1 VTAMTDRGNESPA
14 VRRRTITDAEES
26 PHLNELSLE
35 TLREYRERLSGEE
48 ERVSYWR
55 RLVHA
60 RIDLLEAESRSEG
73 HLSFG
78 DLVRVLGETGSG
90 QTRHALLHVRPAD
103 PLPDL
108 PVLVDMWVTDI
119 DPHDPAAVQRAVDRL
134 DAAEKQ
140 LTGYRRALHD
150 RIDEATGELIVRYR
164 KDPDSALVALPED

>member
-1 VTAMTDRGNESPA
+1 MTDRGTESPT
-14 VRRRTITDAEES
+14 VRRRTVTDAETS

-35 TLREYRERLSGEE
+35 RLRDYRERLSGEE

-60 RIDLLEAESRSEG
+60 RIDLLVAESRSEG

-90 QTRHALLHVRPAD
+90 RTRHALLQVRPAD
-103 PLPDL
+103 PLPQL
-108 PVLVDMWVTDI
+108 PELASMWVAEV
-119 DPHDPAAVQRAVDRL
+119 DPHDASAVADALARL
-134 DAAEKQ
+134 HAAEKQ
-140 LTGYRRALHD
+140 LTGYRHALHL

-164 KDPDSALVALPED
+164 ENPASALVALPAA

>member
-1 VTAMTDRGNESPA
+1 M
-14 VRRRTITDAEES
+14 VRRRTITHPEPS
-26 PHLNELSLE
+26 PHLNDLSLAE
-35 TLREYRERLSGEE
+35 LRRYRERLSGEE

-73 HLSFG
+73 HLSFE

-103 PLPDL
+103 PLPEL
-108 PVLVDMWVTDI
+108 PLLADMWVTEI
-119 DPHDPAAVQRAVDRL
+119 DPHDEAAVDEALARL
-134 DAAEKQ
+134 HSAERQ
-140 LTGYRRALHD
+140 LTGYRRALHE

-164 KDPDSALVALPED
+164 DDPSSALVALPEV

>member
-1 VTAMTDRGNESPA
+1 MTERGNESPA
-14 VRRRTITDAEES
+14 VRRRTVTDAETS
-26 PHLNELSLE
+26 PHLNDLSLE
-35 TLREYRERLSGEE
+35 ALRDYRERLSGEE

-60 RIDLLEAESRSEG
+60 RIDLLEAQSRSEG

-108 PVLVDMWVTDI
+108 PVLADMWVVDV
-119 DPHDPAAVQRAVDRL
+119 DPHDVAAVRRAVDRL

-164 KDPDSALVALPED
+164 KEPHTALVALPKD

>member
-1 VTAMTDRGNESPA
+1 MTERGNESPS
-14 VRRRTITDAEES
+14 VRRRTITEAEPS
-26 PHLNELSLE
+26 PHLQDLSLQS
-35 TLREYRERLSGEE
+35 LRAYRERLLGEE

-73 HLSFG
+73 HLSFE
-78 DLVRVLGETGSG
+78 DLVRALGETGSG
-90 QTRHALLHVRPAD
+90 RSRHALLHVRPAD

-108 PVLVDMWVTDI
+108 PVLAEMWVADV
-119 DPHDPAAVQRAVDRL
+119 DPHDAVATQEAVDRL
-134 DAAEKQ
+134 QAAEKQ

-164 KDPDSALVALPED
+164 RDPASALVALPAD

>member
-1 VTAMTDRGNESPA
+1 MTDRGNESPT
-14 VRRRTITDAEES
+14 VRRRTVIDAEAS

-35 TLREYRERLSGEE
+35 SLREYRERLNGEE

-90 QTRHALLHVRPAD
+90 QSRHALLHVRPAD

-108 PVLVDMWVTDI
+108 PVLADMWVTDV
-119 DPHDPAAVQRAVDRL
+119 DPHDAAAVQQAVDRL
-134 DAAEKQ
+134 HAAEKQ

-164 KDPDSALVALPED
+164 KNPDDALVALPEG